1 MTRSQDR
8 NSTSWLW
15 ILIAAAVLTQTGVNL
30 LRPVTTYKLLDFG
43 AAAGAVGAT
52 TAAYAIIPL
61 VVAIWLGRL
70 TDRIR
75 GLRLLLVSGAL
86 LLGLG
91 GLGLAL
97 APDVALVFVAS
108 ALLGL
113 GHLVFTITGQ
123 TAVARYSSPQRMDA
137 GFGWFTAAF
146 STGQFLG
153 PVLGGWFV
161 EHLGVGATLWIG
173 TLISAAGALPFL
185 FSFGAAGA
193 VTMPDGSARHGAQ
206 GDSASSGIGIS
217 GAESNAAKP
226 TMWAILRTPGIPVT
240 MLAALSLLS
249 MLDILTA
256 FLPLVGEQAGVGPGV
271 VGTLLGLR
279 AAASIL
285 CRIAL
290 PAMTAR
296 VGRRPLMLWCLF
308 ASGITLLFPPVALL
322 LWSGTGGVVT
332 AGVLLVIGGFF
343 LGIGQP
349 LTMSAISQAVPASWR
364 GSALAVRLMGN
375 RLGQV
380 VIPALGGLV
389 AAAGAAGAVWMCC
402 GLLLVS
408 GVAMTVSRQGRGD

>member
-1 MTRSQDR
+1 MKPMSRRRDSS
-8 NSTSWLW
+8 STSWLW
-15 ILIAAAVLTQTGVNL
+15 LLIAAAVLTQTGVNL
-30 LRPVTTYKLLDFG
+30 LRPVTTYKLLDFD

-70 TDRIR
+70 TDRVR
-75 GLRLLLVSGAL
+75 GLRLILAVGAL
-86 LLGLG
+86 ILGAG

-97 APDVALVFVAS
+97 APDIAWVFVAS

-123 TAVARYSSPQRMDA
+123 TAVARYSPPQRMDA

-146 STGQFLG
+146 SAGQFLG

-161 EHLGVGATLWIG
+161 EHLGVGSTLWIG

-185 FSFGAAGA
+185 VPSAPVGSR
-193 VTMPDGSARHGAQ
+193 MPDDPSRAEGASAPHGT
-206 GDSASSGIGIS
+206 GTSDTEPVG
-217 GAESNAAKP
+217 KP
-226 TMWAILRTPGIPVT
+226 TLWAILRTPGIPVT

-296 VGRRPLMLWCLF
+296 VGRRRLMLWCLF
-308 ASGITLLFPPVALL
+308 ASGITLVFPPVALL
-322 LWSGTGGVVT
+322 VFSGMGGVVT
-332 AGVLLVIGGFF
+332 AAVLLVIGGFF

-349 LTMSAISQAVPASWR
+349 LTMSAISQAVPSSWR

-389 AAAGAAGAVWMCC
+389 ATAGAAGAVWMCC
-402 GLLLVS
+402 ALLLGS
-408 GVAMTVSRQGRGD
+408 GVAMAVSRSGRAD